1 MPTVQIKR
9 IYAAPAAGDGLRI
22 LVDRI
27 WPRGLSKQKAALD
40 YWQKDI
46 APSTALRKWFAHK
59 PERWAEF
66 RHRYAEELAANPAL
80 AELKARMKNRH
91 ATLLYGARDTEHNQA
106 VVLADVLSG
115 HGK

>member
-1 MPTVQIKR
+1 MATVRIKR
-9 IYAAPAAGDGLRI
+9 IYEPPAAEDGLRI

-27 WPRGLSKQKAALD
+27 WPRGLSKQKAKLD

-59 PERWAEF
+59 PEHWAEF
-66 RHRYAEELAANPAL
+66 RRRYSAELAANPAL
-80 AELKARMKNRH
+80 AELKARLKNHR

-106 VVLADVLSG
+106 VVLVAFLSA
-115 HGK
+115 HK

>member
-1 MPTVQIKR
+1 MATVQIKR
-9 IYAAPAAGDGLRI
+9 IYEPPAAEDGLRI

-27 WPRGLSKQKAALD
+27 WPRGLSKQKAKLD

-59 PERWAEF
+59 PEHWAEF
-66 RHRYAEELAANPAL
+66 RRRYSTELAANPAL
-80 AELKARMKNRH
+80 AELKARLKNHR

-106 VVLADVLSG
+106 VVLIAVLSG
-115 HGK
+115 HK